1 MMGAMNAWTLAFVGI
16 GIVLA
21 VIGGVTVLLNW
32 GQEDQGLRQSGWVFF
47 VAGLAMA
54 VMTMVAASMPMHR

>member
-1 MMGAMNAWTLAFVGI
+1 MGAMNPWTLAFVGI

-21 VIGGVTVLLNW
+21 LIGGATVLFNW
-32 GQEDQGLRQSGWVFF
+32 GQEDQGMRQSGWIFF

-54 VMTMVAASMPMHR
+54 VMTLFATQVPLYR